1 MLRYIKL
8 FIILLF
14 ISPLLHSQKLV
25 NSPYARFG
33 PGTLD
38 LQGSFR
44 VLSMGG
50 AGTALGGPLDINYS
64 NPASYSKVDTNSFV
78 FDFGFDYR
86 ILVLDDGT
94 KTHFSEDLNFRHL
107 VMAFPIGKR
116 IGFAAGAIPYSSG
129 YYNIISTTKLGD
141 TNFDPL
147 IGETEERH
155 RGVGGYN
162 NIFWGIGISPIKNLS
177 IGVNMTFLLGE
188 IKKENAYLFLDD
200 NNHFHSHSKEEAKIR
215 GFNFNYGVQYTIDF
229 KNDFYS
235 TAGFTFTGSKKYK
248 AETMSLISRYSIY
261 TGSVLSTD
269 TLAYNENL
277 NNSITLPQSISFG
290 LVIGKKDFFTIAAD
304 YSMTDWSESLFFGYE
319 SYFTNSNTIRLGAEL
334 IPNKSSNY
342 NIFNRV
348 EYRIGGH
355 ITDSHLM
362 VNNEQLKEFGITFGA
377 GIPLNKTKSRIN
389 LYFEYGNRSGSFEN
403 GLHIE
408 TYYNAGM
415 SFNFYDYWFFKKEYK

>member
-1 MLRYIKL
+1 MLRYIKIL
-8 FIILLF
+8 IILLF
-14 ISPLLHSQKLV
+14 ISPILYSQKLV

-33 PGTLD
+33 AGTLEPK
-38 LQGSFR
+38 GSLK

-50 AGTALGGPLDINYS
+50 AGTALGDPLNINYS
-64 NPASYSKVDTNSFV
+64 NPASYSKIDTNCFI

-86 ILVLDDGT
+86 IMVLDDGT
-94 KTHFSEDLNFRHL
+94 KTDFSEDLNFRHL
-107 VMAFPIGKR
+107 AMAFPVGKR
-116 IGFAAGAIPYSSG
+116 MGFAVGVMPYSSG
-129 YYNIISTTKLGD
+129 YYNIINTTKPGD
-141 TNFDPL
+141 TDFDPL

-177 IGVNMTFLLGE
+177 IGANMTFLLGE
-188 IKKENAYLFLDD
+188 INRENVYLFLDD
-200 NNHFHSHSKEEAKIR
+200 NNHYNTFFGEDVKIR
-215 GFNFNYGVQYTIDF
+215 GFAFDYGVQYTKYL
-229 KNDFYS
+229 KNDFYT

-248 AETMSLISRYSIY
+248 AETKSITSRYSIY
-261 TGSVLSTD
+261 TGSEWTID

-277 NNSITLPQSISFG
+277 NNSITLPQVVSFG
-290 LVIGKKDFFTIAAD
+290 LVIGKKDHFSIVAD
-304 YSMTDWSESLFFGYE
+304 YSMTNWSESIFFGYE
-319 SYFTNSNTIRLGAEL
+319 SYFSNSNTIRFGAEF
-334 IPNKSSNY
+334 IPDKSANF
-342 NIFNRV
+342 NIFNRI
-348 EYRIGGH
+348 EYRAGGH
-355 ITDSHLM
+355 ITDSHIM

-389 LYFEYGNRSGSFEN
+389 IYFEYGNRSGSFEN